1 MGSDETYS
9 FAFDRQ
15 AAGQVF
21 QQVATGEILLGLMAG
36 IPPEPEWDGC
46 LVWEGPSPLD
56 PESTACVG
64 TRGPGAAAVQERL
77 VESLER
83 LGVPVLALWEGG
95 PGVTRRLVRA
105 AGGRWVSPD

>member
-46 LVWEGPSPLD
+46 QVWEGPSPLD

-64 TRGPGAAAVQERL
+64 IRGPGAATVQERL
-77 VESLER
+77 VEALER

-105 AGGRWVSPD
+105 TGGRWVSPD